1 MNNFLLPDVDPR
13 SKPISRASATAQL
26 PVPNTSGEPMKTP
39 EALANNLE
47 PMLKLRSV
55 GKSFGT
61 LRVLKGIDLEVRHSE
76 VVCLIGPSGSGKSTL
91 LRSMAFLEEYDEG
104 TIHIEGQL
112 LGWVPENG
120 KGRKRAAQ
128 SQINQVRRNVG
139 MVFQQFNLW
148 PHMTAMGNVC
158 EALLRK
164 LSTDEARKRAMAM
177 LDKVGLAHKGDSYPS
192 QLSGGQQ
199 QRVAIARALAMEPH
213 IMLFDEPT
221 SALDPELVGEVLQV
235 MKTLAKEG
243 MTMVVVTHE
252 MGFAAQ
258 VADSVVF
265 LDQGEVVAKGT
276 PHEIFHNAQ
285 QPRLQQFLQNY
296 LDRNAFWQDSKEA
309 SPV

>member
-1 MNNFLLPDVDPR
+1 MNDTQATLAP
-13 SKPISRASATAQL
+13 ASAANASTAPESRKAMIQL
-26 PVPNTSGEPMKTP
+26 QG
-39 EALANNLE
+39 
-47 PMLKLRSV
+47 V
-55 GKSFGT
+55 GKHFGQ
-61 LRVLKGIDLEVRHSE
+61 LRVLKGIDLTIHHSE

-104 TIHIEGQL
+104 QIHIEGQL
-112 LGWVPENG
+112 LGWQNAQATG
-120 KGRKRAAQ
+120 AARKRAPQ
-128 SQINQVRRNVG
+128 SKINQVRQNVG

-148 PHMTAMGNVC
+148 PHMTVLGNVT
-158 EALLRK
+158 EALQQVRK
-164 LSTDEARKRAMAM
+164 QSKAQARERALAM
-177 LDKVGLAHKGDSYPS
+177 LDKVGLAHKADAYPI

-258 VADSVVF
+258 VADSVIF
-265 LDQGEVVAKGT
+265 LDKGEVVARGT
-276 PHEIFHNAQ
+276 PQQIFHDAEH
-285 QPRLQQFLQNY
+285 PRLQQFLQNY
-296 LDRNAFWQDSKEA
+296 LDRNAFWQDGKDA
-309 SPV
+309 AAAKP